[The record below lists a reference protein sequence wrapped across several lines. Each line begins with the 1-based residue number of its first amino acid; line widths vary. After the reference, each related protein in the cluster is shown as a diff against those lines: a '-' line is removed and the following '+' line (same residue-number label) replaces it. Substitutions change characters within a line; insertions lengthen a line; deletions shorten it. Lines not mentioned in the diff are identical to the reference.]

1 MADRVVSTFELS
13 DWTGVSEQHIRALAR
28 KGAIPMRVPGR
39 FPLKAAV
46 RATVDHLRA
55 QRPGAASNASLAEER
70 KRLIAEQADREA
82 LRNAETRGELVPAAD
97 VKAAW
102 ESILTDVRSR
112 LLAVPARLPELDR
125 ATAERLDREIRDAL
139 EALANG

>member
-1 MADRVVSTFELS
+1 VSTFQLS
-13 DWTGVSEQHIRALAR
+13 EWTGVSEQHLRSLAR
-28 KGAIPMRVPGR
+28 KGVIPMRVPGR

-46 RATVDHLRA
+46 RATVDHLRTT
-55 QRPGAASNASLAEER
+55 RPGAASNASLAEER

-82 LRNAETRGELVPAAD
+82 LRNAETRGELVSATD

-102 ESILTDVRSR
+102 ESILTDVRAR